1 MKAKDVMAVLPT
13 YANVKFRIERYGI
26 EFESVKFPVTFDKD
40 GIDEKLFESTVE
52 KIVAD
57 EKMDFILKVADEE
70 GER

>member
-1 MKAKDVMAVLPT
+1 MKAKDVMKVLPI
-13 YANVKFRIERYGI
+13 YANVKFRIEKYGI
-26 EFESVKFPVTFDKD
+26 EFESVKFPVAFDKD
-40 GIDEKLFESTVE
+40 GIDEKLFELTVE

>member
-1 MKAKDVMAVLPT
+1 MKAKDVMKVLPT
-13 YANVKFRIERYGI
+13 YANVKFRIEKYGI
-26 EFESVKFPVTFDKD
+26 EFESVKFPVTCDKD
-40 GIDEKLFESTVE
+40 GIDEKLFELTVE

>member
-1 MKAKDVMAVLPT
+1 MKAKDVMKVFPT
-13 YANVKFRIERYGI
+13 YANVKFRIEKYGI

-40 GIDEKLFESTVE
+40 GIAEKLFESTVE

-57 EKMDFILKVADEE
+57 GEMDFILKVADEE